1 MNSFGRLVP
10 KNRTYYHA
18 LLIKAVMLL
27 MFMKRF
33 KSLPIGFAWS
43 SIREKAFRWFGV
55 LKFPITTL
63 FTFQYPPSLPLLA
76 LP

>member
-1 MNSFGRLVP
+1 MP

-18 LLIKAVMLL
+18 LLITVEMLL
-27 MFMKRF
+27 IFMKRF
-33 KSLPIGFAWS
+33 ESLHIVFAWA
-43 SIREKAFRWFGV
+43 SIREIVLRWFGV

-63 FTFQYPPSLPLLA
+63 FTFQYLPSLPLLA